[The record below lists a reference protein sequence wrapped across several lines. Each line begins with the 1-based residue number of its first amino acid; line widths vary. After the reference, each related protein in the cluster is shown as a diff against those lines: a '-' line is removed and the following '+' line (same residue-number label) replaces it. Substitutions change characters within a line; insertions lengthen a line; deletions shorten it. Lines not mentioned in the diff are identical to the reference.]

1 MVGAIFDKALDPS
14 GGQTNHGKELSSL
27 DFEKLISGP
36 LCACVKAQ
44 TTAAIQTVSFIKEF
58 GFRAGSD
65 GELQDPVYVEFSYDK
80 PGLFGMPT
88 KSKLKVPFLTM
99 LPIPSLRLESV
110 EIEFLAKIT
119 STVSV
124 SVDTSTMNMTTNSS
138 SSESNSE
145 SESKGD
151 NKSWWWNYNS
161 SWKNSSSYTSSSS
174 MMAMMTSQVNTKEGA
189 TVTKE
194 FSISVKVRAVQDAMP
209 AGLEK
214 VLSILE
220 GNTREDSDSQTEQM
234 MMDMMKGGG
243 GAVNPGATGGAGM
256 ASGGDAGGEDEP

>member
-1 MVGAIFDKALDPS
+1 MTGEIFDKALDPS

-44 TTAAIQTVSFIKEF
+44 TTAAIQTVSFVKQF
-58 GFRAGSD
+58 GFQAGSD
-65 GELQDPVYVEFSYDK
+65 GELTDPVYVEFSYDK

-124 SVDTSTMNMTTNSS
+124 NVDTSTMSMTTSNTSSQS
-138 SSESNSE
+138 SSENE
-145 SESKGD
+145 SSGN

-161 SWKNSSSYTSSSS
+161 QWKNSSSYTSSSS

-194 FSISVKVRAVQDAMP
+194 FSISVKVKAVQDAMP

-220 GNTREDSDSQTEQM
+220 GNTREDSTSQTEQM
-234 MMDMMKGGG
+234 MMNMMQGQ
-243 GAVNPGATGGAGM
+243 GAPGMGATGGA
-256 ASGGDAGGEDEP
+256 AGGDAAAAPADDGN